1 MYKLP
6 RILSSSKSKVKLFY
20 FKFTLIYY
28 NYSVT
33 ISYFSKVNNVN
44 WHEKQVNQTRKR
56 VVRDLRTLTII
67 KALRK
72 LVILKSGVYN
82 KYATGKE

>member
-1 MYKLP
+1 MF
-6 RILSSSKSKVKLFY
+6 ISTV
-20 FKFTLIYY
+20 
-28 NYSVT
+28 YSITV
-33 ISYFSKVNNVN
+33 SYFSKVSNFN

-56 VVRDLRTLTII
+56 VVRDLCTLTLI